1 MCGIV
6 GIFDPQSSLENQQ
19 NKIRN
24 CLSISNHRGPDENGI
39 FSNQK
44 NHFTFGMNR
53 LSILDLQSGQQP
65 LFSQDGR
72 YCIIFNGEIVNSEEL
87 KIRLI
92 KRGLNLKLKIRILK
106 FFYTCLLHMVRI
118 V

>member
-65 LFSQDGR
+65 LFLKMED
-72 YCIIFNGEIVNSEEL
+72 IVLFLME
-87 KIRLI
+87 
-92 KRGLNLKLKIRILK
+92 KLLILK
-106 FFYTCLLHMVRI
+106 N
-118 V
+118 